1 MDFAKIISGLQEYG
15 LTLTEI
21 SSHVG
26 VSISALSDIKNGRTK
41 EPTGAGAVRLYLL
54 WSKPPA
60 WLRRR
65 IALQQTKPE
74 VA

>member
-1 MDFAKIISGLQEYG
+1 MDFANIISELQAHG

-26 VSISALSDIKNGRTK
+26 ISISALSDIKNGRSK

-60 WLRRR
+60 WLRKRMQ
-65 IALQQTKPE
+65 AKTE
-74 VA
+74 AA